1 MGMNYASGSRGT
13 AIVDS
18 PAGRWL
24 VASSVNKPHPHMQHL
39 SGATEAEAEQN
50 ESMKRL
56 LRLLQRLMGTTDKP
70 PLHTPEELECFKKDA
85 IENRGKHY

>member
-1 MGMNYASGSRGT
+1 
-13 AIVDS
+13 
-18 PAGRWL
+18 
-24 VASSVNKPHPHMQHL
+24 MQHL

-56 LRLLQRLMGTTDKP
+56 LRLLQRLRGTTDKP

>member
-1 MGMNYASGSRGT
+1 
-13 AIVDS
+13 
-18 PAGRWL
+18 
-24 VASSVNKPHPHMQHL
+24 MQHL